1 MSFTAFDHACMARA
15 LRLAER
21 GLNTTTPNPRVGCV
35 LVKDGQIIG
44 EGWHMRAGTAH
55 AEVHALH
62 MAGGA
67 ARGATAYVTLEP
79 CAHHGRTPPCCDALI
94 AAGIDRVVVA
104 SSDPNPLV
112 AGQGIARMQAAGIEV
127 SSGLLSKEA
136 DELNIGFMSRM
147 RRGRPWVRVKCAASL
162 DGKTALN
169 NGVSQWIT
177 GPEAR
182 ADGHRWRARACAILT
197 GSGTVLADNPRLD
210 VREHPCERQ
219 PLKVV
224 VDSQLRTPPN
234 ARLLASGTTLI
245 ATCSDDSEKI
255 RALEAAGAEVM
266 QLTAPHGK
274 VPLPALLELL
284 GQRGINELHV
294 EAGQGLN
301 GALLAD
307 QLVDEWLLYLAPMLI
322 GNHAQG
328 LLAMPELT
336 SLQDAAR
343 LQIQD
348 VRSIGNDLRILARP
362 HAPEF
367 LPTAAA
373 ATHHS

>member
-55 AEVHALH
+55 AEVHALN

>member
-35 LVKDGQIIG
+35 LVKDGQNIG

-348 VRSIGNDLRILARP
+348 VRSIGNNLRILARP